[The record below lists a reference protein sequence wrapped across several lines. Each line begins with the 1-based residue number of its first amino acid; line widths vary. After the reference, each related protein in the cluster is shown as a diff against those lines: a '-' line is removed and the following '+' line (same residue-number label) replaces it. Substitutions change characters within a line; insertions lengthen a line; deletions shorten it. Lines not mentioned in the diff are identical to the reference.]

1 MKQKDIEKMRET
13 LMKSMDVNLGD
24 IKKLLEKQKIM
35 EEQERMRKIQ
45 VKGLLGILERI
56 VQQEVK
62 K

>member
-1 MKQKDIEKMRET
+1 MKQRDIEKMRET

-45 VKGLLGILERI
+45 VKRLLCILETI
-56 VQQEVK
+56 TEVVER
-62 K
+62 

>member
-1 MKQKDIEKMRET
+1 MKQRDIEKLRET

-45 VKGLLGILERI
+45 VKGLLSILETI
-56 VQQEVK
+56 MKVVEK
-62 K
+62 